1 MEQDW
6 IYRLALTFVKNVGP
20 KTGRAL
26 LEQFGDAKAV
36 FDAPVKHLKLI
47 EGMGEIRAKAFKD
60 DEVFNKAEAE
70 LTYMAENGIS
80 PLWLYDDNYPE
91 RLKACVDSPLL
102 MYAKGNLNL
111 NANKVVAIVGTRKLT
126 EYGVRLTE
134 ELVDGLKDVDGIL
147 IASGLADGID
157 TVAHKQCVK
166 LNVPTVGVLGH
177 GHDKMYPANNRTLA
191 KDMCN
196 AGGTVLTEYPSGTI
210 PMKDNFPMRNRI
222 VAGMSDVTVVVES
235 DIKGGALITARL
247 ASSYNREVAAFPG
260 RVSDKRSSGCNE
272 LIRTNVAAMIT
283 KPDDL
288 IELMNWGKP
297 KAAKPVQRQLLLALT
312 TEEQT
317 LVDLLQTKD
326 AMHADELLH
335 QSKLN
340 NSILAATLLQL
351 EMQGLI
357 KALPGKMYRI
367 N

>member
-1 MEQDW
+1 MEKDW
-6 IYRLALTFVKNVGP
+6 IYRLALTFVKGIGP
-20 KTGRAL
+20 KTGRTL
-26 LEQFGDAKAV
+26 LEQYGDAKAV
-36 FDAPVKHLKLI
+36 FDAPVKQLKLI
-47 EGMGEIRAKAFKD
+47 DGMGELKAKAFKD
-60 DEVFNKAEAE
+60 DEVFNRAASE
-70 LTYMAENGIS
+70 LTYIAENGIT
-80 PLWLYDDNYPE
+80 PLWLNDDNYPA

-102 MYAKGNLNL
+102 MYAKGNPDL
-111 NANKVVAIVGTRKLT
+111 NASKVVAIVGTRKLT

-134 ELVDGLKDVDGIL
+134 ELVEGLSGLEGIL

-166 LNVPTVGVLGH
+166 LNVATVGVLGH
-177 GHDKMYPANNRTLA
+177 GHDSMYPANNRGLA
-191 KDMCN
+191 KEMSSN
-196 AGGTVLTEYPSGTI
+196 GSTVLTEYASGT
-210 PMKDNFPMRNRI
+210 PALKDYFPMRNRI

-235 DIKGGALITARL
+235 DIKGGALITAKL

-297 KAAKPVQRQLLLALT
+297 KAARTVQRQLLLALT
-312 TEEQT
+312 TEEQK

-326 AMHADELLH
+326 SMHADELLH
-335 QSKLN
+335 QSGLN
-340 NSILAATLLQL
+340 NSLLAATLLQL

>member
-1 MEQDW
+1 MDKDW
-6 IYRLALTFVKNVGP
+6 IYRLALTFVKGIGP
-20 KTGRAL
+20 KTGRIL
-26 LEQFGDAKAV
+26 LEQYGDAKAV
-36 FDAPVKHLKLI
+36 FDAPIKQLRQI
-47 EGMGEIRAKAFKD
+47 DGMTDMRAKALKD
-60 DEVFNKAEAE
+60 EEAFNKATSE
-70 LTYMAENGIS
+70 LTYMAENGIT
-80 PLWLYDDNYPE
+80 PLWLYDEDYPA

-102 MYAKGNLNL
+102 IYAKGNPNL
-111 NANKVVAIVGTRKLT
+111 NAGKVVAIVGTRKLT
-126 EYGVRLTE
+126 EYGVKLTE
-134 ELVDGLKDVDGIL
+134 ELVEGLSAMEGIL

-196 AGGTVLTEYPSGTI
+196 AGGTVLTEYASGTI

-222 VAGMSDVTVVVES
+222 VAGMSDITVVVES

-297 KAAKPVQRQLLLALT
+297 KATKPVQRQLLLALT
-312 TEEQT
+312 PEEQK

-326 AMHADELLH
+326 SMHADELLH
-335 QSKLN
+335 QSGLN
-340 NSILAATLLQL
+340 NSLLAATLLQL